1 MPNRT
6 PPPIH
11 DVAAEFDMLPGVG
24 PRASLRY
31 AYWLLSQPKDR
42 ILRFAE
48 ALRRLSEGVVR
59 CTSCGVWSEASPCSI
74 CTDATR
80 DATKLCVVA
89 NPQDIRVIE
98 DSGVFRG
105 RYHVL
110 GGLIDPIS
118 GRTPDQLWIEPLYR
132 RLSDPSSLITEVIL
146 ALDPDVAGDT
156 TSLYLKREITRRA
169 PDRARVTRLARGL
182 PNGAQLEYADEMTIA
197 EALEHR
203 REE

>member
-1 MPNRT
+1 MSRT

-48 ALRRLSEGVVR
+48 ALRRLSDGVVR
-59 CTSCGVWSEASPCSI
+59 CTTCGLWSESSPCAI
-74 CTDATR
+74 CADSSR

-89 NPQDIRVIE
+89 NPQDVRVIE
-98 DSGVFRG
+98 ESNAFRG

-118 GRTPDQLWIEPLYR
+118 GRTPDQLWIEPLFR
-132 RLSDPSSLITEVIL
+132 RLGSQPSMITEVIL

-156 TSLYLKREITRRA
+156 TSLYLKRELAHRV
-169 PDRARVTRLARGL
+169 PSLSHVTRLARGL
-182 PNGAQLEYADEMTIA
+182 PNGAQLEYADEMTVA
-197 EALEHR
+197 EAMENR

>member
-24 PRASLRY
+24 PRAALRY

-42 ILRFAE
+42 ILRFAD
-48 ALRRLSEGVVR
+48 ALRRLSDSVVR
-59 CTSCGVWSEASPCSI
+59 CTSCGIWSEASPCAI
-74 CTDATR
+74 CMDGSR
-80 DATKLCVVA
+80 DPAKLCVVA
-89 NPQDIRVIE
+89 NPQDVRVIE

-118 GRTPDQLWIEPLYR
+118 GRTPDQLWIEPLFR
-132 RLSDPSSLITEVIL
+132 RIADPSSMITEVIL

-156 TSLYLKREITRRA
+156 TSLYLKREITRRV
-169 PDRARVTRLARGL
+169 PNHVRVTRLARGL
-182 PNGAQLEYADEMTIA
+182 PNGAQLEYADELTIA